1 MAEGKNAAA
10 KAAKKEEKAA
20 KRAARRQNFSQIWQA
35 FNIQRKQDKL
45 LIPLMAASIL
55 GCAVLFFLIGLLWNG
70 QWFMLV
76 TGILVGIALAMWIFS
91 RRLQNNMYDRAAEQ
105 RGAAGWALENLRS
118 GFGVTWRSKSAV
130 AHTTQ
135 MDFVHRVIGGCGI
148 VLVGEGE
155 PRRLKP
161 LFEQQRR
168 RLSRLAPGV
177 PINTLIVGD
186 GEDQVPLR
194 KLQSTLVRMGRTY
207 NKNEV
212 YEIATRIEAMDAADQ
227 MKAAGLPKGPLP
239 KGGKVSGMNRRAR
252 RQAERQNKNK

>member
-1 MAEGKNAAA
+1 MADGKNAAA

-45 LIPLMAASIL
+45 LIPLMVGAIL
-55 GCAVLFFLIGLLWNG
+55 GFGLLFFLIGLLWNG

-76 TGILVGIALAMWIFS
+76 TGILVGIAVAMWIFS
-91 RRLQNNMYDRAAEQ
+91 RRLQNNMYDRASEQ
-105 RGAAGWALENLRS
+105 PGAAGWALDNLRS
-118 GFGVTWRSKSAV
+118 GFGVTWRSKAAV
-130 AHTTQ
+130 ASTTH
-135 MDFVHRVIGGCGI
+135 MDFVHRVIGVCGI
-148 VLVGEGE
+148 VLVGEGQ

-161 LFEQQRR
+161 LFDQQRK
-168 RLSRLAPGV
+168 RLNRLAPGV
-177 PINTLIVGD
+177 PIETLIVGD
-186 GEDQVPLR
+186 GEGQVPLR
-194 KLQSTLVRMGRTY
+194 KLQSTLVKMGRKY

-212 YEIATRIEAMDAADQ
+212 YEIAARIEAIDATDQ

-252 RQAERQNKNK
+252 RQAERQNKSR